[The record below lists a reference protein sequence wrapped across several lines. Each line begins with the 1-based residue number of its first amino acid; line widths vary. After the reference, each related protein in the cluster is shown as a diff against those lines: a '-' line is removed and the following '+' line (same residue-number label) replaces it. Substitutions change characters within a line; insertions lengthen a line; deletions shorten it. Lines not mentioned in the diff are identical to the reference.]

1 MKRAGLA
8 LAVLGALALPTGAGA
23 ATYRFG
29 SSLTAPANKIE
40 AHPVDAVFWA
50 GALPNGATF
59 RAPAKGRISKI
70 KVKGTVVKRNGVAP
84 DNRIHFQTLR
94 PISGGKV
101 KVILTTGKFT
111 VPIGGDPNRISEY
124 APVNLC
130 AHKGDYIAL
139 ADVGGYKPGSYPNGA
154 PFRVFSSGITGAV
167 TGFFSGNGHRN
178 GDTFKGTAH
187 TGEELLMRMVE
198 VTGTAAGNY
207 CNTH

>member
-1 MKRAGLA
+1 MKRAALA
-8 LAVLGALALPTGAGA
+8 LAALGAVAVPTVAEG

-50 GALPNGATF
+50 KALPNGATF
-59 RAPAKGRISKI
+59 RAPAKGRIEKI
-70 KVKGTVVKRNGVAP
+70 KVKGSVVKRNGVMP

-94 PISGGKV
+94 PIPGGKV

-130 AHKGDYIAL
+130 VH
-139 ADVGGYKPGSYPNGA
+139 
-154 PFRVFSSGITGAV
+154 
-167 TGFFSGNGHRN
+167 
-178 GDTFKGTAH
+178 
-187 TGEELLMRMVE
+187 
-198 VTGTAAGNY
+198 
-207 CNTH
+207 